1 MQKHGTESK
10 WGKGGRRKARNRTR
24 VKETGAA
31 WALGLPRA
39 AGTARRAGHAGLL
52 LESFLITLVYF
63 NDARYRFE
71 MATGKRILTPA

>member
-10 WGKGGRRKARNRTR
+10 WGKEGRRKARNRTR

-52 LESFLITLVYF
+52 LESFLITLVY
-63 NDARYRFE
+63 
-71 MATGKRILTPA
+71 LTMQDTDLKWPRGNGY

>member
-52 LESFLITLVYF
+52 LESFLITLVY
-63 NDARYRFE
+63 
-71 MATGKRILTPA
+71 LTMQDTDLKWPRGNGY

>member
-52 LESFLITLVYF
+52 LESFLITLVYLMMQDTDLKWPRG
-63 NDARYRFE
+63 NGY
-71 MATGKRILTPA
+71 